1 MKSSTDRNLNYR
13 YKITQNPEDVTASTY
28 RRRLFKKNQS
38 RAKQFIFDLT
48 EVPSH
53 ELKSKQSFLDQSS
66 DPVYLQYSPHLD
78 LSMFPNRKTLL
89 KIATGNDC
97 SSFLERQSEKTENV
111 DLVFAPNTKKS
122 AEDLTDIIKK
132 YPGLNTQWNFESYNP
147 QIKHSLTVA
156 DVQKNLKTCKNQRPE
171 IPFWNSAIPE
181 HYELESLQNPIWS
194 FNTPQ
199 KNILISI
206 IIPTYNNCLFL
217 SNVIQHLFKQ
227 SISHENYEVIIVD
240 DGSTDYSQETIRSLI
255 QTSLQN
261 INIKYI
267 YWSKTNPD
275 RGEQNFFR
283 AGLARN
289 IGVEHSEG
297 DKLLFLDSDMLVY
310 EDFVKT
316 CINEL
321 EANDVIQ
328 FSRLHIKQVDSKKN
342 PRFHH
347 INPKEQTYIEEEVYW
362 NQLFTT
368 NDWNQMTHYWKYTC
382 TYALGM
388 SRQDFYECGR
398 FKRHYVSYG
407 FEDTD
412 IGFLMA
418 KKNKKFKLIKQHLLH
433 LTNYSTMQYQ
443 NSKYLR
449 EQLLRKTSKLL
460 FLDHLDPEIYEVF
473 YFYYNFEKPLFHHI
487 RDAF

>member
-13 YKITQNPEDVTASTY
+13 YKITQNPDDVTTSTY
-28 RRRLFKKNQS
+28 QRRLFKKKQS
-38 RAKQFIFDLT
+38 KALQFIFDLT
-48 EVPSH
+48 EVPDH
-53 ELKSKQSFLDQSS
+53 ELKSQPSFLYDSS
-66 DPVYLQYSPHLD
+66 DPIYVQYSPHLD
-78 LSMFPNRKTLL
+78 LSLFQNRKILL
-89 KIATGNDC
+89 KISTENEC
-97 SSFLERQSEKTENV
+97 SSFLEHHSDQIHNF
-111 DLVFAPNTKKS
+111 DLVFSPKNKKS
-122 AEDLTDIIKK
+122 AEQLADLMKK
-132 YPGLNTQWNFESYNP
+132 HPGLNTQWNFESYNP
-147 QIKHSLTVA
+147 QIKHSLTIA
-156 DVQKNLKTCKNQRPE
+156 DVQKNLNMCKNQRTE
-171 IPFWNSAIPE
+171 IPFWNSAIPT
-181 HYELESLQNPIWS
+181 HYELESLQSPIWS
-194 FNTPQ
+194 FSTPQ

-206 IIPTYNNCLFL
+206 VIPTFNNCLFL

-267 YWSKTNPD
+267 YWSKTNPA
-275 RGEQNFFR
+275 RGDQNFFR

-297 DKLLFLDSDMLVY
+297 SKLVFLDSDMLVD
-310 EDFVKT
+310 EEFVKT
-316 CINEL
+316 CLYEL
-321 EANDVIQ
+321 ETNDVIQ

-342 PRFHH
+342 PRFHQ
-347 INPKEQTYIEEEVYW
+347 INPKQQTYIEEEGYW

-368 NDWNQMTHYWKYTC
+368 DDWNRMIHHWKYTC
-382 TYALGM
+382 TYALGI

-398 FKRHYVSYG
+398 FKRHFVSYG

-418 KKNKKFKLIKQHLLH
+418 KKNKKFKLIQQHLLH

-443 NSKYLR
+443 NSKFLR
-449 EQLLRKTSKLL
+449 DELLRKTSKLL
-460 FLDHLDPEIYEVF
+460 FLDHLDPEIYQVF
-473 YFYYNFEKPLFHHI
+473 SFYYNFEKPILHHI